1 MHKKMKSSFSYST
14 TLKPQFHN
22 SISLPPSFTTTHSRL
37 SQKKKEKKN
46 AKYNHHETTTKEE
59 QLGALFRPQAQ
70 VQQRMKL
77 KRRPQQKRLKAL
89 KRDAGIAAVKM
100 EIQPRQKLKFLA
112 EEDNKSP
119 PGWPPRKRLKRLDSV
134 LENEDTKR
142 FGRQRKRAKKNI
154 AEAELYNS
162 ETFISFSCK
171 ISNPLTRSKTG
182 ACAFSNPQEYWVIDA
197 RWQTGC

>member
-1 MHKKMKSSFSYST
+1 MHKKMKSSLSYST

-46 AKYNHHETTTKEE
+46 AKYNHHETTTKEK
-59 QLGALFRPQAQ
+59 QLSALFRPQAQ

-119 PGWPPRKRLKRLDSV
+119 PGWPPRKRLG
-134 LENEDTKR
+134 
-142 FGRQRKRAKKNI
+142 GR
-154 AEAELYNS
+154 
-162 ETFISFSCK
+162 
-171 ISNPLTRSKTG
+171 G
-182 ACAFSNPQEYWVIDA
+182 
-197 RWQTGC
+197 